1 MRTKTLLLIA
11 AVGAASVASSMAQV
25 YSVNAVGYVNKT
37 VPGKGFALIA
47 NPLKATD
54 NSIAALFA
62 GVPDGTKVFKYIP
75 GVGGGYKIAQFD
87 ELEGAFTPADVAKMT
102 VNPGEGVFVQNP
114 LATPLTI
121 TFVGEVPQGQLDTTL
136 VPGFQIVSSQVPQA
150 GTLTQL
156 GYTPADGD
164 KVFQFITNDTTTP
177 ANNQKYYISQYDDLG
192 QEWAPPLKQLDV
204 GEAVFLQKLVAGKWS
219 RNFNVNQ

>member
-37 VPGKGFALIA
+37 VPAKGFALIS
-47 NPLKATD
+47 NPLKAAD

-102 VNPGEGVFVQNP
+102 VMPGEGVFVQNP

-121 TFVGEVPQGQLDTTL
+121 TFVGEVPQGQLDTPL

-150 GTLTQL
+150 GSLTQL

-164 KVFQFITNDTTTP
+164 KVFQFITNDTD
-177 ANNQKYYISQYDDLG
+177 ASKNQKYYISQYDDLG